1 VANASL
7 MIKKNLYLFILLLNS
22 CCAFAQEYSEA
33 WTAYFSYNRITA
45 LAEADTQIYAAAQ
58 NSVFSYDLQTNET
71 RLFSTVQGLAGE
83 AISAIHYSD
92 ATGILFVGYAS
103 GLIDVV
109 QPDATVTTLVA
120 IRDKP
125 AILPSEKSINSF
137 DEQDNTLYIATGFG
151 ISLFDLS
158 RLEFDDSYFIGNN
171 GARLNIKQTAIFGDY
186 IYAASP
192 DGGLRRALVADD
204 NLIDFQNWETLDPTG
219 WEGIQT
225 FADAL
230 WGVKSDQSLQRFD
243 GNSFTLAA
251 NLAQLPVSFSASED
265 ALTISLGSQV
275 LIYDLTG
282 NLTTTI
288 NTIAEY
294 PDTYNIA
301 LTSQGQIYLG
311 TEANGLLISSTSNTT
326 AALQVLPD
334 GPLRNDPFSIEAAPG
349 QLWVAYGDYSDTYNP
364 FPLKQRGLSHF
375 VVDSGWYNLPFD
387 DLLETN
393 SITNITYNSEDQT
406 QVFMSSFN
414 AGLLE
419 IVEEV
424 PLQLYD
430 ETNSGLSD
438 IPFAPSDVR
447 INGAAFDRN
456 GVLWLTNS
464 LVENALARKTGNQI
478 EGISIASILPDF
490 DAVNGYSEL
499 VVGRLG
505 NIYFGSSNR
514 GLIGYDPDA
523 NSFRLLNAERSN
535 LPSDNVQSLAV
546 DNNGALWIG
555 TSLGLRRL
563 FNPAQMFENAE
574 IQTQPIIIEESGSA
588 VELLNDQV
596 IRAIAVDGN
605 NNKWVGT
612 VSSGVFYF
620 SANGQ
625 ETLQQFNTTNSPL
638 PSNNIQDISI
648 DEESGEVFFATPL
661 GLVSFLGTAVAPQE
675 TLENARVFPNPVR
688 PTFTG
693 SVTIDGLTENANV
706 KITDLNGNL
715 VYEEVSEGGSIQWDT
730 TAFGRY
736 RVASGVY
743 FIMITAEDAVE
754 TKIVK
759 LMIIR

>member
-1 VANASL
+1 
-7 MIKKNLYLFILLLNS
+7 MFKKNPYLLLFLLNI
-22 CCAFAQEYSEA
+22 CCVFAQEYSEA
-33 WTAYFSYNRITA
+33 WTAYFSYNQITA
-45 LAEADTQIYAAAQ
+45 LAEGNDKIFAAAQ
-58 NSVFSYDLQTNET
+58 NSVFSYDLNTNET
-71 RLFSTVQGLAGE
+71 QLYSTIQGLSGE
-83 AISAIHYSD
+83 AISAIHFSE
-92 ATGILFVGYAS
+92 ATGILFVGYTS

-109 QPDATVTTLVA
+109 MPDESVTTLVA

-125 AILPSEKSINSF
+125 AILPSEKMINSF
-137 DEQDNTLYIATGFG
+137 DEHNNTLYIATGFG

-171 GARLNIKQTAIFGDY
+171 GARLNIKQTAILEEY

-192 DGGLRRALVADD
+192 NGGLRRALKADD

-225 FADAL
+225 FAEAL

-243 GNSFTLAA
+243 GANFNTQTTLDR
-251 NLAQLPVSFSASED
+251 LPVSFLASED
-265 ALTISLGSQV
+265 ALTISLDSQI
-275 LIYDLTG
+275 LIYDASG
-282 NLTTTI
+282 NLTTTV
-288 NTIAEY
+288 AALADY
-294 PDTYNIA
+294 PGSYTSA
-301 LTSQGQIYLG
+301 FTSQGQIYLG
-311 TEANGLLISSTSNTT
+311 TDANGLLISSTANTT

-375 VVDSGWYNLPFD
+375 VVDSGWYNLPFES
-387 DLLETN
+387 LLETN
-393 SITNITYNSEDQT
+393 SITNITYNPEDNA

-419 IVEEV
+419 IIEEV

-438 IPFAPSDVR
+438 IPFAPTDVR

-456 GVLWLTNS
+456 GTLWMTNS

-478 EGISIASILPDF
+478 DGISIASILPDF

-499 VVGRLG
+499 VIGRLG

-563 FNPAQMFENAE
+563 FSPAQMFENAE
-574 IQTQPIIIEESGSA
+574 IQTQPIIIEESGST

-625 ETLQQFNTTNSPL
+625 ETLQQFSTTNSPL

-661 GLVSFLGTAVAPQE
+661 GLVSFSGSAVAPKE

-688 PTFTG
+688 PSFTG

-743 FIMITAEDAVE
+743 FILITAEDAVE